1 MNHPDILPDGP
12 WMLRACCT
20 ECEQVRSYD
29 VLIATRAVALKYA
42 DGIQVTANLACPQQH
57 QNHFVTTPLRWKR
70 FTAAFPERRQKA
82 S

>member
-29 VLIATRAVALKYA
+29 VLVATKAANLKYA
-42 DGIQVTANLACPQQH
+42 EGVQVTALLTCPEQH
-57 QNHFVTTPLRWKR
+57 RTTFITTPARWQR
-70 FTAAFPERRQKA
+70 FTAAFPGRWQKA